1 MSTVEKVDKNVVSF
15 EFTVSADEFEKG
27 VEKAYR
33 KNVGKINIQ
42 GFRKGKAP
50 RKIIERYYGAEIF
63 YEDAVNIVLPDAYDN
78 AVKENNIFPVDQPE
92 IDIKG
97 EIEKGKDI
105 TFTAKV
111 TVKPEFEL
119 GEYKGVKA
127 QKVTSRVLKKDIE
140 AELEKKREMNSRMV
154 PVEDRPVEK
163 DDVANIDFEG
173 FCNGVP
179 FDGGKGEGFDLTIG
193 SGQFIP
199 GFEEQLIGK
208 NIGDEVDVNV
218 TFPEEYHAE
227 ELKGKPALFKVKI
240 NSIKVKELPE
250 LDDEFAKDVSEFDTL
265 EDLKKDIK
273 EKLSKAGKENAA
285 HKTEEN
291 VINAVCDATDI
302 DIPDAMINSQID
314 KMLRDF
320 DMNMRY
326 QGLNLEQYLKY
337 TGMTVDKMR
346 EQFKDDAAKNVK
358 TSLVLEKICEAEGID
373 ASEDEINKEYESM
386 AESNGMKIDDIKKY
400 VSEDDVKETIKARN
414 TIKFL
419 VDNANFK

>member
-1 MSTVEKVDKNVVSF
+1 M
-15 EFTVSADEFEKG
+15 
-27 VEKAYR
+27 
-33 KNVGKINIQ
+33 
-42 GFRKGKAP
+42 
-50 RKIIERYYGAEIF
+50 
-63 YEDAVNIVLPDAYDN
+63 
-78 AVKENNIFPVDQPE
+78 
-92 IDIKG
+92 
-97 EIEKGKDI
+97 
-105 TFTAKV
+105 
-111 TVKPEFEL
+111 
-119 GEYKGVKA
+119 
-127 QKVTSRVLKKDIE
+127 
-140 AELEKKREMNSRMV
+140 
-154 PVEDRPVEK
+154 
-163 DDVANIDFEG
+163 
-173 FCNGVP
+173 
-179 FDGGKGEGFDLTIG
+179 
-193 SGQFIP
+193 
-199 GFEEQLIGK
+199 
-208 NIGDEVDVNV
+208 
-218 TFPEEYHAE
+218 
-227 ELKGKPALFKVKI
+227 
-240 NSIKVKELPE
+240 
-250 LDDEFAKDVSEFDTL
+250 

-273 EKLSKAGKENAA
+273 ENLSKAGKENAA

-291 VINAVCDATDI
+291 VINAVCDATEI

-386 AESNGMKIDDIKKY
+386 AESNGMKIEDIKKY

>member
-154 PVEDRPVEK
+154 PVEDRPIGK

-173 FCNGVP
+173 FCDGVP

-273 EKLSKAGKENAA
+273 ENLSKAGKENAA

-291 VINAVCDATDI
+291 VINAVCGATEI

-346 EQFKDDAAKNVK
+346 AQFKDDAAKNVK

-386 AESNGMKIDDIKKY
+386 AESNGMKIEDIKKY